1 MENKKYNLGGKTLIK
16 IYGKVNGCNNCTVVK
31 EKLEK
36 YGIEYNFIDVT
47 QDEESLNLI
56 KSLGYRQVP
65 VIENE
70 GDWYTLKTL
79 EDLIFSL
86 GY

>member
-1 MENKKYNLGGKTLIK
+1 MIK
-16 IYGKVNGCNNCTVVK
+16 IYGKGNGCVSCNIAKDTLKRYN
-31 EKLEK
+31 
-36 YGIEYNFIDVT
+36 IEYKFIDIT
-47 QDEESLNLI
+47 EDNEALKLI

-70 GDWYTLKTL
+70 GDWYTLRTL
-79 EDLIFSL
+79 NDLLFIL

>member
-1 MENKKYNLGGKTLIK
+1 MIK
-16 IYGKVNGCNNCTVVK
+16 VYGKSNGCSNCQVAK

-36 YGIEYNFIDVT
+36 CGIEYNFIDVT
-47 QDEESLNLI
+47 QDKESLNLI

-79 EDLIFSL
+79 DDLLFTL

>member
-1 MENKKYNLGGKTLIK
+1 LIK
-16 IYGKVNGCNNCTVVK
+16 VYGKGNGCVSCNIAKDTLKRYN
-31 EKLEK
+31 
-36 YGIEYNFIDVT
+36 IEYKFIDIT
-47 QDEESLNLI
+47 EDNEALKLI

-70 GDWYTLKTL
+70 GDWYTLKNL
-79 EDLIFSL
+79 DDLLFTL

>member
-1 MENKKYNLGGKTLIK
+1 MIK
-16 IYGKVNGCNNCTVVK
+16 VYGKSVGCGNCNIAK
-31 EKLEK
+31 EKLK
-36 YGIEYNFIDVT
+36 SANIEYKFIDVT
-47 QDEESLNLI
+47 EDEQALNLI

-79 EDLIFSL
+79 DDLVISL

>member
-1 MENKKYNLGGKTLIK
+1 MENKKYNLGEKTLIK
-16 IYGKVNGCNNCTVVK
+16 IYGKVNGCNNCIVVK

>member
-1 MENKKYNLGGKTLIK
+1 MIK
-16 IYGKVNGCNNCTVVK
+16 VYGKGNGCVNCNIAKDMLERNN
-31 EKLEK
+31 
-36 YGIEYNFIDVT
+36 IEYKFIDIT
-47 QDEESLNLI
+47 EDDEALKLI
-56 KSLGYRQVP
+56 RSLGYRQVP

-79 EDLIFSL
+79 DDLLFTL

>member
-1 MENKKYNLGGKTLIK
+1 MIKFYGKGNGCVNCNIAKDILNKYN
-16 IYGKVNGCNNCTVVK
+16 
-31 EKLEK
+31 
-36 YGIEYNFIDVT
+36 IEYKFIDVT
-47 QDEESLNLI
+47 ENDEALKLI

-70 GDWYTLKTL
+70 GDWYTLETL
-79 EDLIFSL
+79 DDLLFTL

>member
-1 MENKKYNLGGKTLIK
+1 MIRV
-16 IYGKVNGCNNCTVVK
+16 YGKSSGCTNCVIAK
-31 EKLEK
+31 ETLEK
-36 YGIEYNFIDVT
+36 YGIEYDFIDVS
-47 QDEESLNLI
+47 QDKESLNLI

-79 EDLIFSL
+79 EDLVISL

>member
-1 MENKKYNLGGKTLIK
+1 MIRV
-16 IYGKVNGCNNCTVVK
+16 YGKSSGCTNCVIAK
-31 EKLEK
+31 ETLEK
-36 YGIEYNFIDVT
+36 YGIEYDFIDVS
-47 QDEESLNLI
+47 QDKESLNLI

>member
-1 MENKKYNLGGKTLIK
+1 MIK
-16 IYGKVNGCNNCTVVK
+16 LYGKSVGCGNCISAK
-31 EKLEK
+31 ARLEK
-36 YGIEYNFIDVT
+36 YGIEYEFIDIT
-47 QDEESLNLI
+47 HDSKALELI

-70 GDWYTLKTL
+70 GDWYTYKQLD
-79 EDLIFSL
+79 DLIFSL

>member
-1 MENKKYNLGGKTLIK
+1 MIK
-16 IYGKVNGCNNCTVVK
+16 VYGKGKGCSNCNIAK
-31 EKLEK
+31 SILEK
-36 YGIEYNFIDVT
+36 NNIEYKFIDIT
-47 QDEESLNLI
+47 EDEQSLKLI

-65 VIENE
+65 IIENE

-79 EDLIFSL
+79 DDLLFTL

>member
-1 MENKKYNLGGKTLIK
+1 MIKVYGKSNGCVNCNIAKDTLKKYNIK
-16 IYGKVNGCNNCTVVK
+16 YK
-31 EKLEK
+31 
-36 YGIEYNFIDVT
+36 FIDIT
-47 QDEESLNLI
+47 EDEQALKLI
-56 KSLGYRQVP
+56 RSLGYRQVP

-79 EDLIFSL
+79 DDLLFTL

>member
-1 MENKKYNLGGKTLIK
+1 MIK
-16 IYGKVNGCNNCTVVK
+16 IYGKVNGCNNCIVVK

>member
-1 MENKKYNLGGKTLIK
+1 MIK
-16 IYGKVNGCNNCTVVK
+16 VYGKSNGCANCVVAK
-31 EKLEK
+31 ETLEK
-36 YGIEYNFIDVT
+36 YGIEYDFIDVS
-47 QDEESLNLI
+47 QDKESLNLI

-79 EDLIFSL
+79 DDLVISL

>member
-1 MENKKYNLGGKTLIK
+1 MIRV
-16 IYGKVNGCNNCTVVK
+16 YGKSSGCTNCVIAK
-31 EKLEK
+31 ETLEK
-36 YGIEYNFIDVT
+36 YGIEYDFIDVS
-47 QDEESLNLI
+47 QDKESLNLI

-79 EDLIFSL
+79 DDLVISL

>member
-1 MENKKYNLGGKTLIK
+1 MIRV
-16 IYGKVNGCNNCTVVK
+16 YGKATGCTNCAIAK
-31 EKLEK
+31 ETLEK
-36 YGIEYNFIDVT
+36 YGIEYDFIDVS
-47 QDEESLNLI
+47 QDKKNLNLI

-79 EDLIFSL
+79 DDLVISL
-86 GY
+86 GH

>member
-1 MENKKYNLGGKTLIK
+1 MIK
-16 IYGKVNGCNNCTVVK
+16 IYGKGNGCVSCNIAKDTLKRYN
-31 EKLEK
+31 
-36 YGIEYNFIDVT
+36 IEYKFIDIT
-47 QDEESLNLI
+47 EDNEALKLI

-70 GDWYTLKTL
+70 GDWYTLKNL
-79 EDLIFSL
+79 DDLLFTL

>member
-1 MENKKYNLGGKTLIK
+1 MIK
-16 IYGKVNGCNNCTVVK
+16 VYGKGNGCVNCNNAK
-31 EKLEK
+31 DILNKHNIK
-36 YGIEYNFIDVT
+36 YKFIDVT
-47 QDEESLNLI
+47 ENDEALKLI

-79 EDLIFSL
+79 DDLLFTL

>member
-1 MENKKYNLGGKTLIK
+1 MIK
-16 IYGKVNGCNNCTVVK
+16 VYGKSNGCVNCVVAK
-31 EKLEK
+31 ETLEK
-36 YGIEYNFIDVT
+36 YGIEYDFIDVS
-47 QDEESLNLI
+47 QDKESLNLI

-79 EDLIFSL
+79 DDLVISL